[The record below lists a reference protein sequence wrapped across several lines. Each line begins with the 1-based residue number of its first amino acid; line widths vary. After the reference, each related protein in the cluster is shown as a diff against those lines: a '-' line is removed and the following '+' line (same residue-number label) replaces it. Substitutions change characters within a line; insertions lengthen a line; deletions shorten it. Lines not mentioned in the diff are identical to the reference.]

1 MYLLDTNAM
10 SELRKLS
17 VNSTKTNKGFRQ
29 WAENTD
35 GSQFLTSQIV
45 ILELRKGIL
54 LKARKD
60 KQQSSV
66 LEQWLNK
73 ILVVMHDKILTVTDE
88 ICWRCAELHIPN
100 PRSEFDSLIGAT
112 ALVHNLILVTNNTK
126 DFEGIDNLRIIN
138 PFDR

>member
-1 MYLLDTNAM
+1 M
-10 SELRKLS
+10 
-17 VNSTKTNKGFRQ
+17 
-29 WAENTD
+29 
-35 GSQFLTSQIV
+35 
-45 ILELRKGIL
+45 
-54 LKARKD
+54 
-60 KQQSSV
+60 
-66 LEQWLNK
+66 
-73 ILVVMHDKILTVTDE
+73 VVMHDKILTVTDE

>member
-66 LEQWLNK
+66 LEQL
-73 ILVVMHDKILTVTDE
+73 
-88 ICWRCAELHIPN
+88 
-100 PRSEFDSLIGAT
+100 SLI
-112 ALVHNLILVTNNTK
+112 HI
-126 DFEGIDNLRIIN
+126 
-138 PFDR
+138 